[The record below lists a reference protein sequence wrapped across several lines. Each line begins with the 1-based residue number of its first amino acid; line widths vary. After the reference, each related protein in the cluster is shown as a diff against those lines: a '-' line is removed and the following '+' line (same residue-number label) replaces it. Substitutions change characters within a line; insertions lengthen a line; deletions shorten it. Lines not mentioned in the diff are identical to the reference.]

1 MPATDDL
8 AANLAAVRARIS
20 AAALAAGRDPAAV
33 ALLAVSKA
41 QPAARVRALAGA
53 GQRAFGENYPQE
65 ALPKIDACANLGLDW
80 HFIGQL
86 QANKTR
92 AVAER
97 FAWVHSLDR
106 IRLAERLNAQ
116 RPAGSPPLQVLVQV
130 NVSAEPQKGGIDPD
144 ELPALARAVAALPRL
159 ALRGLMCI
167 PAAERDAVLQRAPY
181 RRLRE
186 LRDRVRDSLGAGGE
200 AFDQLSMGMS
210 DDLEAAVAEGA
221 TIVRVGTALFGT
233 RLGPRG

>member
-8 AANLAAVRARIS
+8 AANFVAVRARI
-20 AAALAAGRDPAAV
+20 AAAARAAGREPNAV

-41 QPAARVRALAGA
+41 QPVLRIRALAGQ

-65 ALPKIDACANLGLDW
+65 ALAKIEACADLGLEW

-86 QANKTR
+86 QANKAG

-97 FAWVHSLDR
+97 FGWVHSLDR
-106 IRLAERLNAQ
+106 VRLAERLSAR
-116 RPAGSPPLQVLVQV
+116 RPATLPPLQVLLQV
-130 NVSAEPQKGGIDPD
+130 NVSAEPQKGGVAPGQ
-144 ELPALARAVAALPRL
+144 LLALARAVVALPRL

-167 PAAERDAVLQRAPY
+167 PAAQRGPDEQRAPY
-181 RRLRE
+181 RALRL
-186 LRDRVRDSLGAGGE
+186 LGAQLRAELGAAG
-200 AFDQLSMGMS
+200 ASCDQLSMGMS

-221 TIVRVGTALFGT
+221 TLVRVGTALFGV
-233 RLGPRG
+233 RG

>member
-8 AANLAAVRARIS
+8 AANIAAVRARIS

-41 QPAARVRALAGA
+41 QAAVRVRALAGA

-65 ALPKIDACANLGLDW
+65 ALPKIDACADLGLDW

-106 IRLAERLNAQ
+106 IRLAERLSAQ

-144 ELPALARAVAALPRL
+144 ELPALARAIAALPRL

-167 PAAERDAVLQRAPY
+167 PAADREPGHQRAPY
-181 RRLRE
+181 RELRE
-186 LRDRVRDSLGAGGE
+186 LRDRVRDSLGAQGQ

-210 DDLEAAVAEGA
+210 DDLEAAIAEGA
-221 TIVRVGTALFGT
+221 TIVRIGTALFGT
-233 RLGPRG
+233 RPGAHG